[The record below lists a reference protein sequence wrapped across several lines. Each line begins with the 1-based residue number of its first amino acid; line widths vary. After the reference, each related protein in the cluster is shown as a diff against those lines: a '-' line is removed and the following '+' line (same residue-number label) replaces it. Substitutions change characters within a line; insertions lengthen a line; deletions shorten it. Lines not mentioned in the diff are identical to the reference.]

1 MPKEV
6 ATVISTPILSMLD
19 SSVECV
25 RMRATI
31 LTVAAESSIDGTRVP
46 FAGRTTVLGADA
58 PIYGS
63 LVGSPAW
70 SPPV

>member
-6 ATVISTPILSMLD
+6 ATVISTPIFSTLD

-31 LTVAAESSIDGTRVP
+31 RTVAPTASIDGTRMP
-46 FAGRTTVLGADA
+46 FAARNAATGVDA
-58 PIYGS
+58 FDES